1 MKKCLLL
8 LLLTGLFSFTI
19 TAQKNEAEFDNL
31 NSDSKAFITQLK
43 EQLKSQLKEQMQTQL
58 TTGFDSL

>member
-19 TAQKNEAEFDNL
+19 TAQNNEAEFDNL

-43 EQLKSQLKEQMQTQL
+43 EQ
-58 TTGFDSL
+58 